1 MKITI
6 LSAFAALTLMTVAAR
21 AEGGE
26 GNGDP
31 FPFRL
36 TGPVIVTQPDAA
48 FAGAA
53 RVLSLPQPGR
63 RAIETAQAPST
74 TFHR

>member
-6 LSAFAALTLMTVAAR
+6 LAAFAALTLMTVAAR
-21 AEGGE
+21 AEGE

-31 FPFRL
+31 FPFRV
-36 TGPVIVTQPDAA
+36 TGPVTVTQPNAA

-63 RAIETAQAPST
+63 EVIETAQAPGT
-74 TFHR
+74 TLHR